1 MFQKTEILE
10 KSTSF
15 GSGRPFGPRNPE
27 VFRAD
32 LGKGVCLAA
41 SLGSKLS
48 FDALQAE
55 IHGLMPQISMDLEG
69 QFRRKIF
76 AQGFFFLKLE

>member
-1 MFQKTEILE
+1 M
-10 KSTSF
+10 
-15 GSGRPFGPRNPE
+15 NA
-27 VFRAD
+27 VY
-32 LGKGVCLAA
+32 LAA

-55 IHGLMPQISMDLEG
+55 FCGLMPQISMDLEG

-76 AQGFFFLKLE
+76 AEDFF